1 MNLLQKYKD
10 KKHYN
15 EMDDIKII
23 DLDQLMISI
32 LNKNPILPLRNRL
45 IEILYKL
52 YQIPAKNI

>member
-1 MNLLQKYKD
+1 
-10 KKHYN
+10 
-15 EMDDIKII
+15 MDDIKII

>member
-1 MNLLQKYKD
+1 MNLLQKYKN
-10 KKHYN
+10 KKYYN